1 VPLLPPAR
9 LELDDPPAATLA
21 TLERLEEALDDDD
34 IPPKRDGENLLIATW
49 NIKALARVTKRWTAS
64 DSDNPKR
71 NLLDL
76 CCIATIMSRFD
87 VIALVEVKRE
97 MEALRLLMEILG
109 PKWGFIVSDVTEG
122 TGGNTERLGYVFD
135 LDRVRPSGMAGEL
148 VIPDDELKLSDA
160 VLKEQFDRTPYKV
173 SFSSKEDA
181 FTLVSLHIVFGERA
195 SDRTPELGGFARWMR
210 DHAEDEDEFNRNLIA
225 LGDFNIDRRD
235 DPYWLAFASTGLG
248 APIPLQEARRN
259 IAASSGGTDKYYD
272 QIAWFQD
279 GNLAK
284 LTLEYRMAG
293 SFLWTD
299 YILQGLTQSLQEGAH
314 LRPLPPLGRVRAQ
327 LN

>member
-1 VPLLPPAR
+1 MPLLPPAR
-9 LELDDPPAATLA
+9 LEFDDPPAAALE
-21 TLERLEEALDDDD
+21 TLERLEEALDDD
-34 IPPKRDGENLLIATW
+34 IPPKRADENLLIATW

-87 VIALVEVKRE
+87 VIALVEIKRE
-97 MEALRLLMEILG
+97 MEALRILMEILG

-173 SFSSKEDA
+173 SFSSMEDA

-195 SDRTPELGGFARWMR
+195 SDRTPELAGFARWMR

-225 LGDFNIDRRD
+225 LGDFNIDRMG
-235 DPYWLAFASTGLG
+235 DPNWDAFVIDNGLSPPAELLDLPRTVG
-248 APIPLQEARRN
+248 DTE
-259 IAASSGGTDKYYD
+259 DKHSFFD
-272 QIAWFQD
+272 QIAWFDD
-279 GNLAK
+279 GQFSS
-284 LTLEYRMAG
+284 LTLDYKTAG
-293 SFLWTD
+293 TFIWDRHLLAGLPNPRKEARISDHYPLWAEF
-299 YILQGLTQSLQEGAH
+299 GLSA
-314 LRPLPPLGRVRAQ
+314 
-327 LN
+327 